1 MTIIYLYLSIIVIL
15 YKMRYIVVL
24 KNMIL
29 QKKVTYLTNNII

>member
-1 MTIIYLYLSIIVIL
+1 MTIIYLYLSIIDYII
-15 YKMRYIVVL
+15 KMRKILEL